1 MLGVRDRPKET
12 RYVMNSALFVFAAV
26 DSGIVVIA
34 VAAAIVLVVMLVTVS
49 MRGRQ
54 KRRAKGRRE
63 ERRDVVEA
71 RERAGQ
77 AESDRDVERDS
88 ES

>member
-1 MLGVRDRPKET
+1 MMSG
-12 RYVMNSALFVFAAV
+12 AFVLFAAV
-26 DSGIVVIA
+26 DSGVVVIA
-34 VAAAIVLVVMLVTVS
+34 VAAAFVLVVLLVTVS

-54 KRRAKGRRE
+54 KRGAKLRGE

>member
-1 MLGVRDRPKET
+1 MMGST
-12 RYVMNSALFVFAAV
+12 FFVFAAV
-26 DSGIVVIA
+26 DSGVVVIA
-34 VAAAIVLVVMLVTVS
+34 VAAAIVLVVLLVTVS

-54 KRRAKGRRE
+54 KRGAKLRGE

-71 RERAGQ
+71 REREGQ

-88 ES
+88 AS